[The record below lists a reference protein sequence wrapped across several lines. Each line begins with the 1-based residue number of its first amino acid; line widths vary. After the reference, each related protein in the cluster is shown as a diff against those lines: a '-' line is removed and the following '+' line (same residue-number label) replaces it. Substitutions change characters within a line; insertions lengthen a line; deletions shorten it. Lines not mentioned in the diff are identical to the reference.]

1 MANLETEP
9 SSLSL
14 AFMEDLYEKFLERP
28 DSIPADWRA
37 YFTQLPGNGGPAPA
51 PAPPRETCARRKWFQ
66 ADWKDALK
74 CQICGRDIDLA
85 AMQHKVDK
93 LIRNYR
99 VRGHRVAA
107 VDPLE
112 SPVPQLEELA
122 PAYFGF
128 TDHDMDLPFSTTTL
142 AAEGTLTLAEI
153 IERLRNTYCRSI
165 GVQYMHIDDL
175 DLREWLQERMERTE
189 NRMALSRDE
198 QLRILTRL
206 TDAVIFEEFIQ
217 KKYVGAKRFSLEG
230 AESLIPLLDLAI
242 EKAGQYQINEIVIG
256 MAHRGRLNVLTNIL
270 GKSPGRI
277 FSEFDDK
284 HPELHMGGG
293 DVKYHLGHHSD
304 WTTATGH
311 KLHLAL
317 CFNPSHLEFVNPVAM
332 GRVRAKQDR
341 LGDVNRAGGMCL
353 LIHGDA
359 AFAGEGVVQESLNL
373 SQLEGYRIGGTIHVV
388 VNNQIGFTTVP
399 VEGRS
404 SVYATDVAKMLQIP
418 IFHVNGEDPEAVAQ
432 VIDLAMEF
440 RREFQRDVVIDM
452 YCYRRH
458 GHNETDEPSFTQ
470 PLLYAKINRRR
481 SVREGYLEHLLKL
494 GEITRAEAD
503 EIAERRRAVLEKEFT
518 ASRSEEEEQ
527 AREDRTR
534 NPNRKS
540 VLGSL
545 WSRYFGGFEKNAPD
559 PDTGV
564 ARETLGAYLERLAEV
579 PAGFHLHPK
588 ARRMLD
594 ARKAM
599 AAGGQPLDWAA
610 GEALAYASLAAE
622 GVRVR
627 MSGQDSQRG
636 TFSHRHAV
644 LVDTDDGHTYMP
656 LQHIAPDQ
664 GPVDIVN
671 SPLSEAGVL
680 GFEYGYSCAYPDGL
694 VIWEAQFGDF
704 ANAAQVLIDQG
715 ISSAED
721 KWGALSGLVLLLPH
735 GFEGMGPEHSSAR
748 LERFLMLGAED
759 NIQVVYPTT
768 PAQFFHC
775 LRRQVLRP
783 WRKPLFVM
791 TPKSLLRH
799 PNVVSPLED
808 LTHGRFQ
815 RILPDA
821 MGIQGGR
828 AKRVLLCSGKIYYEL
843 AEEREKRG
851 RDDVALVRIEQ
862 LYPLREEYLE
872 DALRSYPDGTDMVWV
887 QEEPQNM
894 GAWWQWRVR
903 FCDRLLGRW
912 PLRGVYRAPSASP
925 ATGSAASHRLEQRLL
940 LDEAFADL

>member
-1 MANLETEP
+1 MDNLETEP

-14 AFMEDLYEKFLERP
+14 EFMEDLYERFLDQP
-28 DSIPADWRA
+28 DSISDDWRE
-37 YFTQLPGNGGPAPA
+37 YFNQLLGNGGQSHIPPAPRA
-51 PAPPRETCARRKWFQ
+51 TCARQTWFKP
-66 ADWKDALK
+66 DWKNALK

-99 VRGHRVAA
+99 VRGHRIAA

-112 SPVPQLEELA
+112 SPITQLEELD
-122 PAYFGF
+122 PGYFGF
-128 TDHDMDLPFSTTTL
+128 TQHDMDLKFSTTTL
-142 AAEGTLTLAEI
+142 AAEGVMTLAEI
-153 IERLRNTYCRSI
+153 IQRLRNTYCRSI

-175 DLREWLQERMERTE
+175 GLREWLQERMERTE
-189 NRMALSRDE
+189 NRIQLSREE

-242 EKAGQYQINEIVIG
+242 EKAGQYEINEIVIG
-256 MAHRGRLNVLTNIL
+256 MAHRGRLNVLANIL
-270 GKSPGRI
+270 GKSPAQI

-304 WTTATGH
+304 WTASNGH

-317 CFNPSHLEFVNPVAM
+317 CFNPSHLEYVNPVAM

-341 LGDVNRAGGMCL
+341 MGDVNREGGMCL

-359 AFAGEGVVQESLNL
+359 AFSGEGIVQESLNL
-373 SQLEGYRIGGTIHVV
+373 SQLEGYRVGGTIHVI
-388 VNNQIGFTTVP
+388 VNNQIGFTTLP
-399 VEGRS
+399 EEGRS

-432 VIDLAMEF
+432 VISLAMEF
-440 RREFQRDVVIDM
+440 RRKFQRDVVIDM
-452 YCYRRH
+452 YCYRKH
-458 GHNETDEPSFTQ
+458 GHNESDEPGFTQ
-470 PLLYAKINRRR
+470 PLLYSKIKQRR

-494 GEITRAEAD
+494 GGITPEEAD
-503 EIAERRRAVLEKEFT
+503 EIAERRRAILEEEFT
-518 ASRSEEEEQ
+518 AARSEEEERD
-527 AREDRTR
+527 REEKKR
-534 NPNRKS
+534 NPKRHS
-540 VLGSL
+540 VLGRI
-545 WSRYFGGFEKNAPD
+545 WSQYSGGFEKDAPD
-559 PDTGV
+559 PETGV
-564 ARETLGAYLERLAEV
+564 SRDALVSYLRALGKI
-579 PAGFHLHPK
+579 PGDFNLHPK
-588 ARRMLD
+588 AKRILD
-594 ARKAM
+594 TRKAM
-599 AAGGQPLDWAA
+599 AAGEQTLDWAA

-636 TFSHRHAV
+636 TFSHRHAA
-644 LVDTDDGHTYMP
+644 LVDTRDGHTYVP
-656 LQHIAPDQ
+656 LQHIAENQ
-664 GPVDIVN
+664 GPVEIFN

-680 GFEYGYSCAYPDGL
+680 GYEYGYSCAYPDGL
-694 VIWEAQFGDF
+694 VLWEAQFGDF

-721 KWGALSGLVLLLPH
+721 KWGALSGIVLLLPH

-748 LERFLMLGAED
+748 LERFLMMGAED

-775 LRRQVLRP
+775 LRRQVVRP
-783 WRKPLFVM
+783 WRKPLIVM

-799 PNVVSPLED
+799 PKVVSSLDD
-808 LTHGRFQ
+808 LSRGRFQ
-815 RILPDA
+815 RILPDEK
-821 MGIQGGR
+821 GIQGESV
-828 AKRVLLCSGKIYYEL
+828 KRVLLCSGKVYYDL
-843 AEEREKRG
+843 AEEREKRE
-851 RDDVALVRIEQ
+851 RDDVAIVRVEQ
-862 LYPLREEYLE
+862 LYPLQERYIEE
-872 DALRSYPDGTDMVWV
+872 ALQVYPDNTDVVWV

-912 PLRGVYRAPSASP
+912 PLRGIYRAASASP
-925 ATGSAASHRLEQRLL
+925 ATGSAASHRLEQSLL
-940 LDEAFADL
+940 VEGAFADL

>member
-1 MANLETEP
+1 
-9 SSLSL
+9 
-14 AFMEDLYEKFLERP
+14 
-28 DSIPADWRA
+28 
-37 YFTQLPGNGGPAPA
+37 
-51 PAPPRETCARRKWFQ
+51 
-66 ADWKDALK
+66 
-74 CQICGRDIDLA
+74 
-85 AMQHKVDK
+85 
-93 LIRNYR
+93 
-99 VRGHRVAA
+99 
-107 VDPLE
+107 
-112 SPVPQLEELA
+112 
-122 PAYFGF
+122 
-128 TDHDMDLPFSTTTL
+128 
-142 AAEGTLTLAEI
+142 
-153 IERLRNTYCRSI
+153 
-165 GVQYMHIDDL
+165 
-175 DLREWLQERMERTE
+175 
-189 NRMALSRDE
+189 
-198 QLRILTRL
+198 
-206 TDAVIFEEFIQ
+206 
-217 KKYVGAKRFSLEG
+217 
-230 AESLIPLLDLAI
+230 
-242 EKAGQYQINEIVIG
+242 
-256 MAHRGRLNVLTNIL
+256 
-270 GKSPGRI
+270 
-277 FSEFDDK
+277 
-284 HPELHMGGG
+284 
-293 DVKYHLGHHSD
+293 
-304 WTTATGH
+304 
-311 KLHLAL
+311 
-317 CFNPSHLEFVNPVAM
+317 
-332 GRVRAKQDR
+332 
-341 LGDVNRAGGMCL
+341 
-353 LIHGDA
+353 
-359 AFAGEGVVQESLNL
+359 
-373 SQLEGYRIGGTIHVV
+373 
-388 VNNQIGFTTVP
+388 
-399 VEGRS
+399 
-404 SVYATDVAKMLQIP
+404 
-418 IFHVNGEDPEAVAQ
+418 
-432 VIDLAMEF
+432 
-440 RREFQRDVVIDM
+440 
-452 YCYRRH
+452 
-458 GHNETDEPSFTQ
+458 
-470 PLLYAKINRRR
+470 
-481 SVREGYLEHLLKL
+481 
-494 GEITRAEAD
+494 
-503 EIAERRRAVLEKEFT
+503 
-518 ASRSEEEEQ
+518 
-527 AREDRTR
+527 
-534 NPNRKS
+534 
-540 VLGSL
+540 
-545 WSRYFGGFEKNAPD
+545 
-559 PDTGV
+559 
-564 ARETLGAYLERLAEV
+564 
-579 PAGFHLHPK
+579 
-588 ARRMLD
+588 
-594 ARKAM
+594 
-599 AAGGQPLDWAA
+599 
-610 GEALAYASLAAE
+610 
-622 GVRVR
+622 
-627 MSGQDSQRG
+627 
-636 TFSHRHAV
+636 V

-872 DALRSYPDGTDMVWV
+872 DALRSYPEGTDMVWV